1 MTKEERFNLTQ
12 HLGLIHPL
20 TCCGYNGCNRDNN
33 EGILIAKD
41 TSTLICPCGKYTQD
55 VGVIPQVNKEHLE
68 SLLLFPF
75 ITEEQI
81 NTLKLL
87 CQNM

>member
-20 TCCGYNGCNRDNN
+20 TCCGYNGCNRENN

-41 TSTLICPCGKYTQD
+41 TSTLICPCGLMIIY
-55 VGVIPQVNKEHLE
+55 GEIPQISKEHLE
-68 SLLLFPF
+68 SLLLLPF

-81 NTLKLL
+81 NNIKLL
-87 CQNM
+87 CQSI

>member
-20 TCCGYNGCNRDNN
+20 TCCGYNGCNRNAD
-33 EGILIAKD
+33 EGILIAKHE
-41 TSTLICPCGKYTQD
+41 TKLECPCGLMIIY
-55 VGVIPQVNKEHLE
+55 GEIPQISKEHLE
-68 SLLLFPF
+68 SLLLLPF